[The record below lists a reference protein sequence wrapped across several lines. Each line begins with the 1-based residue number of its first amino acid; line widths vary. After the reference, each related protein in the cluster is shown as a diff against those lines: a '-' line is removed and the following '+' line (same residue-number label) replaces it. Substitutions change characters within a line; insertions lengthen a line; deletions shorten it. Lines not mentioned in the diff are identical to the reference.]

1 MGLFISQL
9 YKKKEDK
16 VFPFFI
22 YQHDYKR
29 TKIFSGVVCKIKDW
43 DSDKKKVR
51 RSDKEWKLKN
61 LKIDTIRT
69 KLNTIVNR
77 YKTNDEILST
87 TQIRLE
93 LKKREIVKESK
104 SISSLPMIN
113 LINQWESDYMSDQGI
128 EDSTKRKTKS
138 VVKDIKKFVI
148 ERGNKFGDP
157 LLVDDLTEDFCRDF
171 MIWLFN
177 KPVVVGKDEDG
188 NDIIEKGLTPHTVS
202 RRFQYLQTFTKWYR
216 KETKEFINITYP
228 RELKKSM
235 SISDEEEPIFL
246 KNEELKKVYEFRGF
260 DYWKPITRENGD
272 VDWVE
277 SEDYN
282 KYLKKLG
289 DNKPSEKE
297 GVLGFMYDQTKHGLI
312 TYTSYEVYKDFF
324 VFLCSVGCR
333 YGDGIKMKLE
343 NFVHGKRTNTSTLED
358 GVEGFFKYYQSKT
371 KSESIPRVNEV
382 SWEIYKKYSRGKNRG
397 DYLFPRTERG
407 KFIHDQKF
415 NKHIKK
421 ICKIIGLNR
430 TILMRRLGTS
440 GKEKS
445 REMKPLHDLVSSHS
459 GRRTYIY
466 NMVVDGNYNTQEL
479 KKMVGHKTDKV
490 FHGYYKLK
498 EEIHNKPNT
507 PFIKIHNTRIKSKEK
522 VDTINIDSLPPPR
535 DLTQS
540 DKLQQLREDF
550 KRGDIPK
557 DLYERLYEKLLVG

>member
-177 KPVVVGKDEDG
+177 KPVVVGKDQDG

-371 KSESIPRVNEV
+371 KSESIL
-382 SWEIYKKYSRGKNRG
+382 YSSISF
-397 DYLFPRTERG
+397 D
-407 KFIHDQKF
+407 
-415 NKHIKK
+415 
-421 ICKIIGLNR
+421 
-430 TILMRRLGTS
+430 M
-440 GKEKS
+440 
-445 REMKPLHDLVSSHS
+445 
-459 GRRTYIY
+459 
-466 NMVVDGNYNTQEL
+466 
-479 KKMVGHKTDKV
+479 
-490 FHGYYKLK
+490 
-498 EEIHNKPNT
+498 
-507 PFIKIHNTRIKSKEK
+507 
-522 VDTINIDSLPPPR
+522 
-535 DLTQS
+535 
-540 DKLQQLREDF
+540 
-550 KRGDIPK
+550 
-557 DLYERLYEKLLVG
+557 

>member
-177 KPVVVGKDEDG
+177 KPVVVGKDQDG

-550 KRGDIPK
+550 KRGDISK
-557 DLYERLYEKLLVG
+557 DLYEKLYEKLLVG

>member
-1 MGLFISQL
+1 
-9 YKKKEDK
+9 
-16 VFPFFI
+16 
-22 YQHDYKR
+22 
-29 TKIFSGVVCKIKDW
+29 
-43 DSDKKKVR
+43 
-51 RSDKEWKLKN
+51 
-61 LKIDTIRT
+61 
-69 KLNTIVNR
+69 
-77 YKTNDEILST
+77 
-87 TQIRLE
+87 
-93 LKKREIVKESK
+93 
-104 SISSLPMIN
+104 
-113 LINQWESDYMSDQGI
+113 
-128 EDSTKRKTKS
+128 
-138 VVKDIKKFVI
+138 
-148 ERGNKFGDP
+148 
-157 LLVDDLTEDFCRDF
+157 
-171 MIWLFN
+171 
-177 KPVVVGKDEDG
+177 
-188 NDIIEKGLTPHTVS
+188 
-202 RRFQYLQTFTKWYR
+202 
-216 KETKEFINITYP
+216 
-228 RELKKSM
+228 
-235 SISDEEEPIFL
+235 
-246 KNEELKKVYEFRGF
+246 
-260 DYWKPITRENGD
+260 
-272 VDWVE
+272 
-277 SEDYN
+277 
-282 KYLKKLG
+282 
-289 DNKPSEKE
+289 
-297 GVLGFMYDQTKHGLI
+297 
-312 TYTSYEVYKDFF
+312 
-324 VFLCSVGCR
+324 
-333 YGDGIKMKLE
+333 MKLE

-535 DLTQS
+535 DLSQS
-540 DKLQQLREDF
+540 EKLQQLREDF

-557 DLYERLYEKLLVG
+557 ELYEKLYEKLLYL